1 MLARRPSPTLATGFV
16 ALAAVVATGAAA
28 PTAGAAMPSTSG
40 IGSRAGVVVVDLGTG
55 RTLLSRAG
63 DSRRIP
69 ASVTKLFTVSAALK
83 RLGPDWTPRTRV
95 VATGAAAGDTWRG
108 DLHLVGGGDPTLT
121 TAALKALAG
130 QAVRALGVE
139 RLDGRVRVDATAF
152 DDWQGSVRT
161 GRAADGDMGGRIN
174 AVSVDRGART
184 VTPAER
190 AGSLFR
196 TALRTAGLRV
206 FGTVAQ
212 DDAPPAGG
220 TTVAVQAGPTLAQL
234 TAQILGP
241 SDNYAAEVLMKDLAS
256 RDGAEAACRVQAA
269 LPPVAPDDAL
279 VAEPPAAA
287 ACLADASRVRSAT
300 TAAGSLVLR
309 TTLRPLAGTTP
320 KIVDGSGLTRR
331 NRVSPATVVRLLQ
344 SVDADETIGPV
355 VRAGLPQAGRTGTLA
370 RRMRGTAAV
379 GRCAAKTGTIN
390 GVSALA
396 GYCTTRRGREVAF
409 AILQNGGDVYSARAF
424 QDRFVARLAQVG

>member
-1 MLARRPSPTLATGFV
+1 MPARRSAPTIATLLLALMG
-16 ALAAVVATGAAA
+16 AGAAA
-28 PTAGAAMPSTSG
+28 PGAGAAMPSTAG

-63 DSRRIP
+63 TSRRIP
-69 ASVTKLFTVSAALK
+69 ASVTKVFTVSAALK

-95 VATGAAAGDTWRG
+95 VATGAAVGTTWEG

-121 TAALKALAG
+121 TSAVKALAG
-130 QAVRALGVE
+130 QAVRALGAD

-152 DDWQGSVRT
+152 DDWQGGVRT
-161 GRAADGDMGGRIN
+161 GRAADGDMGGRIS

-190 AGSLFR
+190 AGSIFR

-206 FGTVAQ
+206 SGTVVMDA
-212 DDAPPAGG
+212 APPADG
-220 TTVAVQAGPTLAQL
+220 TAVAVHVGPTLAQL
-234 TAQILGP
+234 TAQTLGP

-256 RDGAEAACRVQAA
+256 RDGQEAACRVQAG
-269 LPPVAPDDAL
+269 LPPIAPAQPL
-279 VAEPPAAA
+279 VPEPPAAA
-287 ACLADASRVRSAT
+287 SCLADAARTPSAT
-300 TAAGSLVLR
+300 TAAGSLLLR

-320 KIVDGSGLTRR
+320 RIVDGSGLTRR

-344 SVDADETIGPV
+344 SLDADETIGPV

-396 GYCTTRRGREVAF
+396 GYCTTRSGREVAF
-409 AILQNGGDVYSARAF
+409 AILQNGGNVFSARAF